1 MKKELSKVYNPGEV
15 EDKWYQYWE
24 TNKLFH
30 AEIDNSKKP
39 YTIVIPPPNI
49 TGSLTM
55 GHILNNTLQDIFI
68 RWKKM
73 SGYNACWVPGT
84 DHASIATETKVTAY
98 LKEQGI
104 NKKKI
109 GREEFLKHCWQWKE
123 TYGGIILK
131 QLRKLGV
138 ACDWDR
144 LRFTLDDEYYQLVLE
159 AFVHLYKKGYIYR
172 GLRMVNWDPATQS
185 AISDEEVIYQEVNGK
200 LWYFKYPIK
209 DSNDFVVVAT
219 TRPETMLG
227 DTAVAVN
234 PDDDRY
240 KHLIGKTVIL
250 PLTNRE
256 IPILADEY
264 VDKEFGTG
272 CVKVTPAHDPND
284 FEISKRHKIEVINI
298 MNPDATLNE
307 NVPEEFRGLD
317 RFEARKKV
325 VERLNQLGLVD
336 KIEDYKT
343 NIGYSERG
351 KVPIEPYLSEQWFM
365 RMDEIVK
372 PAIKAVEEGRIKF
385 HPERWTKVYFYWMNN
400 IKDWCI
406 SRQLWWGHRIPV
418 WYCQGTDEKECNEII
433 VQVDAPDK
441 CPKCGSTNL
450 KQDEDVLDT
459 WASSWLWAHGV
470 FKTKEELEYFYPTD
484 TLVTGPDIIF
494 FWVARMIIA
503 GFEFT
508 NNIPFKDVYFTSIIR
523 DEKGRKMSKSLGNS
537 PDPLDVISQ
546 YGADALRFTII
557 YLAPLGQDVLFSVDK
572 CEIGR
577 NFANKIWNAGR
588 FLLMNAESIKVNYN
602 LKFENL
608 DLTDKWILSRLNSAI
623 RDYTNALNN
632 FKINDAS
639 KIIYNFIWSDYCDWY
654 VEFVKTRLAEE
665 KDDYVKSS
673 VLSRALFVYENILKL
688 LHPIM
693 PFITEEI
700 FQTICE
706 LDSSRKDRSS
716 MITIMTERFPEVD
729 EKWIDTNVE
738 SELELLQELII
749 SIRNIRG
756 EMNVPQARKCDV
768 HIKCENRV
776 FEDLVNAYSYYI
788 ERLARVENILI
799 GRNIQRPKNSSVS
812 VVKGNEIYI
821 PLEGLI
827 DIEVEKERLKKEIE
841 RLEKLIDS
849 VNKKLS
855 NKNFLSRAP
864 EEIVNT
870 EKEKQKNFS
879 EALEKVKKNLSMLE
893 QN

>member
-1 MKKELSKVYNPGEV
+1 MQKQLSKVYNPKEV

-24 TNKLFH
+24 SKKLFH
-30 AEIDNSKKP
+30 AEIDYSKKP

-73 SGYNACWVPGT
+73 CGYNACWIPGT

-98 LKEQGI
+98 LREKAI
-104 NKKKI
+104 DKKKI
-109 GREEFLKHCWQWKE
+109 GREEFLKHCWEWKE

-144 LRFTLDDEYYQLVLE
+144 LRFTMDDDYYRLVLE

-200 LWYFKYPIK
+200 LWYFRYPIK
-209 DSNDFVVVAT
+209 DGNEYVVVAT

-234 PDDDRY
+234 PEDERY
-240 KHLIGKTVIL
+240 KHLIGKKVIL
-250 PLTNRE
+250 PIVNRE
-256 IPILADEY
+256 IPIIADSY

-284 FEISKRHKIEVINI
+284 FEISQRHPIEIINI

-317 RFEARKKV
+317 RFVARKKV
-325 VERLNQLGLVD
+325 VEKFEELGLLE
-336 KIEDYKT
+336 KTEDHKT

-365 RMDEIVK
+365 RMDELVK
-372 PAIKAVEEGRIKF
+372 PAIKSVEDGKIKF
-385 HPERWTKVYFYWMNN
+385 HPDRWIKVYFHWMYN

-418 WYCQGTDEKECNEII
+418 WYCQNEDCKEII
-433 VQVDAPDK
+433 VQVDAPQS
-441 CPKCGSTNL
+441 CTKCGSTNL

-503 GFEFT
+503 GHEFT

-537 PDPLDVISQ
+537 PEPLDVIDQ

-588 FLLMNAESIKVNYN
+588 FLLMNSDQIKVNYN
-602 LKFENL
+602 LKFESL
-608 DLTDKWILSRLNSAI
+608 DLTDKWILSRLNSTI
-623 RDYTNALNN
+623 KNYTEALEN

-654 VEFVKTRLAEE
+654 VEFVKTRLSEE
-665 KDDYVKSS
+665 TNGNVKSAI
-673 VLSRALFVYENILKL
+673 LSRAIYVYENILKL

-700 FQTICE
+700 FQTIYN
-706 LDSSRKDRSS
+706 LDKSSKDETE
-716 MITIMTERFPEVD
+716 IKTIMTEQFPVAD
-729 EKWIDTNVE
+729 EKWINE
-738 SELELLQELII
+738 EFENKLELLQELIS

-756 EMNVPQARKCDV
+756 EMNVPPSKKCDV
-768 HIKCENRV
+768 YIKASDKD
-776 FEDLVNAYSYYI
+776 FEDLINAYPFYI
-788 ERLARVENILI
+788 EKLARVENILV
-799 GRNIQRPKNSSVS
+799 GKTIQRPKNSSVS

-827 DIEVEKERLKKEIE
+827 DIEVERERLRKEIE
-841 RLEKLIDS
+841 RLEKLLDG
-849 VNKKLS
+849 VNKKLA
-855 NKNFLSRAP
+855 NENFVSRAP
-864 EEIVNT
+864 EDVVKNER
-870 EKEKQKNFS
+870 EKQKNFS
-879 EALEKVKKNLSMLE
+879 EALEKVRNNLAMLE

>member
-1 MKKELSKVYNPGEV
+1 MKKELSKVYNPQEV

-24 TNKLFH
+24 SNKLFH
-30 AEIDNSKKP
+30 AEIDHSKKP

-73 SGYNACWVPGT
+73 CGYNACWIPGT

-98 LKEQGI
+98 LREKGI
-104 NKKKI
+104 DKKKI
-109 GREEFLKHCWQWKE
+109 GREEFLKHCWEWKE

-144 LRFTLDDEYYQLVLE
+144 LRFTMDDDYYRLVLE

-209 DSNDFVVVAT
+209 DSNDYVVVAT

-234 PDDDRY
+234 PDDERY
-240 KHLIGKTVIL
+240 KHLVGKKVIL
-250 PLTNRE
+250 PIVNRE
-256 IPILADEY
+256 IPIIADHY

-284 FEISKRHKIEVINI
+284 FEISQRHPIEVINI

-317 RFEARKKV
+317 RFVARKKV
-325 VERLNQLGLVD
+325 VEKFEELGLLE

-365 RMDEIVK
+365 RMDELAK
-372 PAIKAVEEGRIKF
+372 PAIKSVEDGKIKF
-385 HPERWTKVYFYWMNN
+385 HPDRWTKVYFHWMYN

-418 WYCQGTDEKECNEII
+418 WYCQNENCKEII
-433 VQVDAPDK
+433 VQVDAPQS
-441 CPKCGSTNL
+441 CPKCRSTNL

-470 FKTKEELEYFYPTD
+470 FRTKEELEYFYPTD

-503 GFEFT
+503 AHEFT

-537 PDPLDVISQ
+537 PDPLDVIAQ

-588 FLLMNAESIKVNYN
+588 FLLMNAEQIEVNYK
-602 LKFENL
+602 LKFESL
-608 DLTDKWILSRLNSAI
+608 DLTDKWILSRLNSTI
-623 RDYTNALNN
+623 KNYTEALET
-632 FKINDAS
+632 FRINDAS

-654 VEFVKTRLAEE
+654 VEFVKTRIAEE
-665 KDDYVKSS
+665 KDESVKSA
-673 VLSRALFVYENILKL
+673 VLSRAIYVYENILKL

-700 FQTICE
+700 FQTIYD
-706 LDSSRKDRSS
+706 LDKSRKYDTGTRS
-716 MITIMTERFPEVD
+716 IMTEQFPVAE
-729 EKWIDTNVE
+729 EKWIDENAE
-738 SELELLQELII
+738 NKLELLQELIS

-756 EMNVPQARKCDV
+756 EMNVPPSKKCDV
-768 HIKCENRV
+768 HIKAYDKD
-776 FEDLVNAYSYYI
+776 FEDLVNAYPFYI
-788 ERLARVENILI
+788 EKLARVENILV
-799 GRNIQRPKNSSVS
+799 GPTIQRPKNSSVS
-812 VVKGNEIYI
+812 VVKGNEVYI

-827 DIEVEKERLKKEIE
+827 DIAVERERLRKEIE
-841 RLEKLIDS
+841 RLEKLLEG
-849 VNKKLS
+849 VNKKLA
-855 NKNFLSRAP
+855 NENFVSRAP
-864 EEIVNT
+864 EDVVKN

-879 EALEKVKKNLSMLE
+879 EALERVRKNLAMLE
-893 QN
+893 EN

>member
-1 MKKELSKVYNPGEV
+1 MKKELSKVYLHNEV
-15 EDKWYQYWE
+15 EDKWYQFWE
-24 TNKLFH
+24 SHKLFH
-30 AEIDNSKKP
+30 AEIDPTKKP

-55 GHILNNTLQDIFI
+55 GHILNNTLQDILI

-73 SGYNACWVPGT
+73 SGYNACWIPGT

-98 LKEQGI
+98 LREKGI
-104 NKKKI
+104 DKKKI
-109 GREEFLKHCWQWKE
+109 GREEFLKHCWEWKE

-131 QLRKLGV
+131 QLKKLGV

-144 LRFTLDDEYYQLVLE
+144 LRFTMDDDYYRLVIE
-159 AFVHLYKKGYIYR
+159 SFVHLYKKGYIYR

-200 LWYFKYPIK
+200 LWYFKYPVK
-209 DSNDFVVVAT
+209 NSNEYVIVAT

-234 PDDDRY
+234 LTDERY
-240 KHLIGKTVIL
+240 KHLIGKKVIL
-250 PLTNRE
+250 PLVGRE
-256 IPILADEY
+256 IPVIADDY

-284 FEISKRHKIEVINI
+284 FEISKRHSIEVINI
-298 MNPDATLNE
+298 LNPDATLND
-307 NVPEEFRGLD
+307 NVPKEFRGLD
-317 RFEARKKV
+317 RFIARKKV
-325 VERLNQLGLVD
+325 VEMLEQQGLLEKV
-336 KIEDYKT
+336 EDYKT

-365 RMDEIVK
+365 KMDELVK
-372 PAIKAVEEGRIKF
+372 PAIKAVEEVKIKF
-385 HPERWTKVYFYWMNN
+385 HPERWTKVYFHWMNN

-418 WYCQGTDEKECNEII
+418 WYCQEQNCKEVMVSVEEPKQCS
-433 VQVDAPDK
+433 
-441 CPKCGSTNL
+441 KCGSANI

-470 FKTKEELEYFYPTD
+470 FRTKEELEYFYPTD

-503 GFEFT
+503 AYEFT

-537 PDPLDVISQ
+537 PDPLDVIDQ

-588 FLLMNAESIKVNYN
+588 FLLMNAEQIKIDFN
-602 LKFENL
+602 LKYENL
-608 DLTDKWILSRLNSAI
+608 DLTEKWILSRLNETI
-623 RDYTNALNN
+623 KEYETALST

-639 KIIYNFIWSDYCDWY
+639 KIIYNFIWSDFCDWY
-654 VEFVKTRLAEE
+654 IEFVKTRIQLTE
-665 KDDYVKSS
+665 DDNTKSAI
-673 VLSRALFVYENILKL
+673 LSRAIFVYEEILKL

-700 FQTICE
+700 WQAISE
-706 LDSSRKDRSS
+706 LKGEVADNEIK
-716 MITIMTERFPEVD
+716 TIMNARFPQAED
-729 EKWIDTNVE
+729 RWIDRDSEEKVE
-738 SELELLQELII
+738 FLQELIS
-749 SIRNIRG
+749 SIRNIRS
-756 EMNVPQARKCDV
+756 EMNVPPSRACDIYV
-768 HIKCENRV
+768 KSKSTYFENIINSNKEYIKK
-776 FEDLVNAYSYYI
+776 LS
-788 ERLARVENILI
+788 RVENVFI
-799 GRNIQRPKNSSVS
+799 GEKITRPKNSSVS

-827 DIEVEKERLKKEIE
+827 DIEVEQERLKKEIE
-841 RLEKLIDS
+841 RIEKLLEG
-849 VNKKLS
+849 VNKKLT
-855 NKNFLSRAP
+855 NQNFIQRAP
-864 EEIVNT
+864 KEVIQK

-879 EALEKVKKNLSMLE
+879 DALEKVKKNLEMIM
-893 QN
+893 

>member
-1 MKKELSKVYNPGEV
+1 MKRELSKVYNPKDV
-15 EDKWYQYWE
+15 EDKWYQFWE
-24 TNKLFH
+24 SNKLFH
-30 AEIDNSKKP
+30 AEIDYSKKP

-73 SGYNACWVPGT
+73 EGYNACWIPGT

-104 NKKKI
+104 DKKKI
-109 GREEFLKHCWQWKE
+109 GREEFLKHCWEWKE

-144 LRFTLDDEYYQLVLE
+144 LRFTMDEDYYRLVLE

-172 GLRMVNWDPATQS
+172 GLRMVNWDPASQS
-185 AISDEEVIYQEVNGK
+185 AISDEEVIYQEIQGK
-200 LWYFKYPIK
+200 LWYFRYPLK
-209 DSNDFVVVAT
+209 DSEGYVVVAT

-234 PDDDRY
+234 PDDERY
-240 KHLIGKTVIL
+240 KHLIGKTVVL
-250 PLTNRE
+250 PIVNRE
-256 IPILADEY
+256 IPIIADNY

-284 FEISKRHKIEVINI
+284 FEISQRHPIEIINI

-317 RFEARKKV
+317 RFVARKKV
-325 VERLNQLGLVD
+325 VEKFDELGLLER
-336 KIEDYKT
+336 IEDYKT

-365 RMDEIVK
+365 RMDELVK
-372 PAIKAVEEGRIKF
+372 PAIRSVEEGKVKF
-385 HPERWTKVYFYWMNN
+385 HPDRWSKVYFHWMYN

-418 WYCQGTDEKECNEII
+418 WYCQNQNCKEII
-433 VQVDAPDK
+433 VQVDEPK
-441 CPKCGSTNL
+441 VCPKCGRQDL

-470 FKTKEELEYFYPTD
+470 FRTEEELNYFYPTD

-503 GFEFT
+503 AHEFT

-537 PDPLDVISQ
+537 PDPLDVIEQ

-557 YLAPLGQDVLFSVDK
+557 YLAPLGQDVLFSTDK

-588 FLLMNAESIKVNYN
+588 FLLLNSENIKINYK
-602 LKFENL
+602 LKYEFL
-608 DLTDKWILSRLNSAI
+608 DLADKWILSRLNSTI
-623 RDYTNALNN
+623 KDYTQALNS
-632 FKINDAS
+632 FRINDAS
-639 KIIYNFIWSDYCDWY
+639 KLIYNFIWSDFCDWY
-654 VEFVKTRLAEE
+654 VEFVKTRITEE
-665 KDDYVKSS
+665 KDENVKSA
-673 VLSRALFVYENILKL
+673 VLSRAIYIYENILKL

-700 FQTICE
+700 FQTIYA
-706 LDSSRKDRSS
+706 LDESRERKSE
-716 MITIMTERFPEVD
+716 IVTIMTEKFPIADESFIDGDSEKKIEV
-729 EKWIDTNVE
+729 
-738 SELELLQELII
+738 LQELIS

-756 EMNVPQARKCDV
+756 EMNIPPSKKCDV
-768 HIKCENRV
+768 HIKVEDNQ
-776 FEDLVNAYSYYI
+776 FEDLVNAYSFYV
-788 ERLARVENILI
+788 ERLARVDNILI
-799 GRNIQRPKNSSVS
+799 GKNIPRPKNSSVS
-812 VVKGNEIYI
+812 VIKGNEVYI

-827 DIEVEKERLKKEIE
+827 DVNVERERLRKEIE
-841 RLEKLIDS
+841 RLENLLEG

-855 NKNFLSRAP
+855 NENFINRAP
-864 EEIVNT
+864 ADIIQK
-870 EKEKQKNFS
+870 EKEKLQNFS
-879 EALEKVKKNLSMLE
+879 EALEKVRKNLLMLSE
-893 QN
+893 N

>member
-1 MKKELSKVYNPGEV
+1 MKKELSKVYLHNEV
-15 EDKWYQYWE
+15 EDKWYQFWE
-24 TNKLFH
+24 SNKLFH
-30 AEIDNSKKP
+30 AEIDPTKKP

-73 SGYNACWVPGT
+73 SGYNACWIPGT

-98 LKEQGI
+98 LREKGI
-104 NKKKI
+104 DKKKI
-109 GREEFLKHCWQWKE
+109 GREEFLKHCWEWKE

-144 LRFTLDDEYYQLVLE
+144 LRFTMDDDYYRLVIE
-159 AFVHLYKKGYIYR
+159 SFVHLYKKGYIYR

-200 LWYFKYPIK
+200 LWYFKYPVK
-209 DSNDFVVVAT
+209 DSNEFVVVAT

-234 PDDDRY
+234 PTDERY
-240 KHLIGKTVIL
+240 KHLIGKKVTL
-250 PLTNRE
+250 PLVGRE
-256 IPILADEY
+256 IPIIADDY

-284 FEISKRHKIEVINI
+284 FEISKRHSIEVINI
-298 MNPDATLNE
+298 MNPDATLND

-317 RFEARKKV
+317 RFVARKKV
-325 VERLNQLGLVD
+325 VEMLEQQGLLE

-365 RMDEIVK
+365 KMDELVK
-372 PAIKAVEEGRIKF
+372 PAIKAVEEGKVKF
-385 HPERWTKVYFYWMNN
+385 HPERWTKVYFHWMNN

-418 WYCQGTDEKECNEII
+418 WYCQEQNCKEVMVSVEEPKQCL
-433 VQVDAPDK
+433 
-441 CPKCGSTNL
+441 KCGSANI

-470 FKTKEELEYFYPTD
+470 FRTKEELEYFYPTD

-503 GFEFT
+503 AHEFT

-537 PDPLDVISQ
+537 PDPLDVIEQ

-588 FLLMNAESIKVNYN
+588 FLLMNAKQIKIDFN
-602 LKFENL
+602 LKYENL
-608 DLTDKWILSRLNSAI
+608 DLTDKWILSRLNETI
-623 RDYTNALNN
+623 NEYETALSN

-639 KIIYNFIWSDYCDWY
+639 KIIYNFIWSDFCDWY
-654 VEFVKTRLAEE
+654 IEFVKTRIQLTEN
-665 KDDYVKSS
+665 DNTKSAI
-673 VLSRALFVYENILKL
+673 LSRAIFVYEEILKL

-700 FQTICE
+700 WQAISE
-706 LDSSRKDRSS
+706 LKGEVANNEIRS
-716 MITIMTERFPEVD
+716 IMNARFPEAEERWVD
-729 EKWIDTNVE
+729 RDSEEKV
-738 SELELLQELII
+738 ELLQELIS

-756 EMNVPQARKCDV
+756 EMNVPPSRACDIY
-768 HIKCENRV
+768 IKSKSPY
-776 FEDLVNAYSYYI
+776 FEDIINSNKEYI
-788 ERLARVENILI
+788 KKLSRVENVFI
-799 GRNIQRPKNSSVS
+799 GENITRPQNSSVS

-841 RLEKLIDS
+841 RIERLLEGIS
-849 VNKKLS
+849 KKLA
-855 NKNFLSRAP
+855 NQNFIQRAP
-864 EEIVNT
+864 EEVIQK

-879 EALEKVKKNLSMLE
+879 DALEKVKKNLEMIM
-893 QN
+893 

>member
-1 MKKELSKVYNPGEV
+1 MKKELSKVYNPKEV

-30 AEIDNSKKP
+30 AEIDHTKKP

-73 SGYNACWVPGT
+73 CGYNACWVPGT

-98 LKEQGI
+98 LREKGI
-104 NKKKI
+104 DKKKI
-109 GREEFLKHCWQWKE
+109 GREEFLKHCWEWKE

-144 LRFTLDDEYYQLVLE
+144 LRFTMDDDYYRLVLE

-200 LWYFKYPIK
+200 LWYFKYPVK
-209 DSNDFVVVAT
+209 DTNDFVIVAT

-234 PDDDRY
+234 PTDERY
-240 KHLIGKTVIL
+240 KHLIGKKVIL
-250 PLTNRE
+250 PIVNRE
-256 IPILADEY
+256 IPIIADDY

-284 FEISKRHKIEVINI
+284 FEISQRHPIEVINI

-317 RFEARKKV
+317 RFVARKKV
-325 VERLNQLGLVD
+325 VEKFEELGLLE

-365 RMDEIVK
+365 RMDELAK
-372 PAIKAVEEGRIKF
+372 PAIKSVEEGKVKF
-385 HPERWTKVYFYWMNN
+385 HPDRWTKVYFHWMYN

-418 WYCQGTDEKECNEII
+418 WYCQNESCKEII
-433 VQVDAPDK
+433 VQVDQPQS
-441 CPKCGSTNL
+441 CPKCGSMNL

-470 FKTKEELEYFYPTD
+470 FRTKEELEYFYPTD

-503 GFEFT
+503 AHEFT

-537 PDPLDVISQ
+537 PDPLDVIDQ

-588 FLLMNAESIKVNYN
+588 FLLMNAEQININYN
-602 LKFENL
+602 LKFDSL
-608 DLTDKWILSRLNSAI
+608 DLTDKWILSRLNSTI
-623 RDYTNALNN
+623 KNYTEALET

-654 VEFVKTRLAEE
+654 VEFVKTRLSEE
-665 KDDYVKSS
+665 TNENVKSAI
-673 VLSRALFVYENILKL
+673 LSRAIYVYENILKL

-700 FQTICE
+700 FQTIYE
-706 LDSSRKDRSS
+706 LDSSRKSRSEVK
-716 MITIMTERFPEVD
+716 TIMTEQFPLAD
-729 EKWIDTNVE
+729 EKWIDENVE
-738 SELELLQELII
+738 NKLELLQELIS

-756 EMNVPQARKCDV
+756 EMNVPPSKKCDV
-768 HIKCENRV
+768 HIKAEDRD
-776 FEDLVNAYSYYI
+776 FEDLVNAYPFYI
-788 ERLARVENILI
+788 EKLARVENILV
-799 GRNIQRPKNSSVS
+799 GKSIQRPKNSSVS

-827 DIEVEKERLKKEIE
+827 DIEVEKERLKKEVE
-841 RLEKLIDS
+841 RLEKLLEG
-849 VNKKLS
+849 VNKKLT
-855 NKNFLSRAP
+855 NENFISKAP
-864 EEIVNT
+864 EDVVKNER
-870 EKEKQKNFS
+870 EKQKNFS
-879 EALEKVKKNLSMLE
+879 EALEKVKKNLVMLE
-893 QN
+893 EN

>member
-1 MKKELSKVYNPGEV
+1 MQKQLSKVYNPKEV

-24 TNKLFH
+24 SKKLFH
-30 AEIDNSKKP
+30 AEIDYSKKP

-73 SGYNACWVPGT
+73 CGYNACWIPGT

-98 LKEQGI
+98 LREKAI
-104 NKKKI
+104 DKKKI
-109 GREEFLKHCWQWKE
+109 GREEFLKHCWEWKE

-144 LRFTLDDEYYQLVLE
+144 LRFTMDDDYYRLVLE

-200 LWYFKYPIK
+200 LWYFRYPIK
-209 DSNDFVVVAT
+209 DGNEYVVVAT

-234 PDDDRY
+234 PEDERY
-240 KHLIGKTVIL
+240 KHLIGKKVIL
-250 PLTNRE
+250 PIVNRE
-256 IPILADEY
+256 IPIIADSY

-284 FEISKRHKIEVINI
+284 FEISQRHPIEIINI

-317 RFEARKKV
+317 RFVARKKV
-325 VERLNQLGLVD
+325 VEKFEELGLLE
-336 KIEDYKT
+336 KTEDHKT

-365 RMDEIVK
+365 RMDELVK
-372 PAIKAVEEGRIKF
+372 PAIKSVEDGKIKF
-385 HPERWTKVYFYWMNN
+385 HPDRWTKVYFHWMYN

-418 WYCQGTDEKECNEII
+418 WYCQNEDCKEII
-433 VQVDAPDK
+433 VQVDAPQS
-441 CPKCGSTNL
+441 CTKCGSTNL

-503 GFEFT
+503 GHEFT

-537 PDPLDVISQ
+537 PEPLDVIDQ

-588 FLLMNAESIKVNYN
+588 FLLMNSDQIKVNYN
-602 LKFENL
+602 LKFESL
-608 DLTDKWILSRLNSAI
+608 DLTDKWILSRLNSTI
-623 RDYTNALNN
+623 KNYTEALEN

-654 VEFVKTRLAEE
+654 VEFVKTRLSEE
-665 KDDYVKSS
+665 TNGNVKSAI
-673 VLSRALFVYENILKL
+673 LSRAIYVYENILKL

-700 FQTICE
+700 FQTIYN
-706 LDSSRKDRSS
+706 LDKSSKDETE
-716 MITIMTERFPEVD
+716 IKTIMTEQFPVAD
-729 EKWIDTNVE
+729 EKWINE
-738 SELELLQELII
+738 EFENKLELLQELIS

-756 EMNVPQARKCDV
+756 EMNVPPSKKCDV
-768 HIKCENRV
+768 YIKASDKD
-776 FEDLVNAYSYYI
+776 FEDLINAYPFYI
-788 ERLARVENILI
+788 EKLARVENILV
-799 GRNIQRPKNSSVS
+799 GKTIQRPKNSSVS

-827 DIEVEKERLKKEIE
+827 DIEVERERLRKEIE
-841 RLEKLIDS
+841 RLEKLLDG
-849 VNKKLS
+849 VNKKLA
-855 NKNFLSRAP
+855 NENFVSRAP
-864 EEIVNT
+864 EDVVKNER
-870 EKEKQKNFS
+870 EKQKNFS
-879 EALEKVKKNLSMLE
+879 EALEKVRNNLAMLE

>member
-1 MKKELSKVYNPGEV
+1 MSNMKKELSKVYNPQEV

-24 TNKLFH
+24 ENKLFH
-30 AEIDNSKKP
+30 AEIDHSKKP

-73 SGYNACWVPGT
+73 CGYNACWIPGT

-98 LKEQGI
+98 LREKGI
-104 NKKKI
+104 DKKKI
-109 GREEFLKHCWQWKE
+109 GREEFLKHCWEWKE

-144 LRFTLDDEYYQLVLE
+144 LRFTMDDEYYRLVLE

-200 LWYFKYPIK
+200 LWYFRYPIK
-209 DSNDFVVVAT
+209 DSKDFVVVAT

-234 PDDDRY
+234 PDDERY
-240 KHLIGKTVIL
+240 KHLIGKKVIL
-250 PLTNRE
+250 PIVNRE
-256 IPILADEY
+256 IPIIADHY

-284 FEISKRHKIEVINI
+284 FEISQRHPIEVINI

-317 RFEARKKV
+317 RFVARKKV
-325 VERLNQLGLVD
+325 VEKFEELGLLE

-365 RMDEIVK
+365 RMDELVK
-372 PAIKAVEEGRIKF
+372 PAIKSVEEGKIKF
-385 HPERWTKVYFYWMNN
+385 HPDRWTKVYFHWMYN

-418 WYCQGTDEKECNEII
+418 WYCQNENCKEII
-433 VQVDAPDK
+433 VQVDEPQS
-441 CPKCGSTNL
+441 CPKCGSINL

-470 FKTKEELEYFYPTD
+470 FRTKEELEYFYPTD

-503 GFEFT
+503 AHEFT

-537 PDPLDVISQ
+537 PDPLDVIAQ

-588 FLLMNAESIKVNYN
+588 FLLMNAEQIKVNYK
-602 LKFENL
+602 LKFDSL
-608 DLTDKWILSRLNSAI
+608 DLTDKWILSRLYSTIKN
-623 RDYTNALNN
+623 YTEALKN

-654 VEFVKTRLAEE
+654 IEFVKTRLAEE
-665 KDDYVKSS
+665 TDENVKSA
-673 VLSRALFVYENILKL
+673 VLSRAIYVYENILKL

-700 FQTICE
+700 FQTIHD
-706 LDSSRKDRSS
+706 LDKSRKDGNG
-716 MITIMTERFPEVD
+716 IKTIMTEQFPVTD
-729 EKWIDTNVE
+729 EKWIDDDVE
-738 SELELLQELII
+738 NKLELLQELIS

-756 EMNVPQARKCDV
+756 EMNVPPSKKCDV
-768 HIKCENRV
+768 HIKASDKD
-776 FEDLVNAYSYYI
+776 FEDLINAYPFYI
-788 ERLARVENILI
+788 EKLARVENILV
-799 GRNIQRPKNSSVS
+799 GKTIQRPKNSSVS

-827 DIEVEKERLKKEIE
+827 DIAVERERLIKEVE
-841 RLEKLIDS
+841 RLEKLLDG
-849 VNKKLS
+849 VNKKLA
-855 NKNFLSRAP
+855 NENFVSRAP
-864 EEIVNT
+864 EDVVKNER
-870 EKEKQKNFS
+870 EKQKNFT
-879 EALEKVKKNLSMLE
+879 EALEKVKKNLAMLE
-893 QN
+893 EN

>member
-1 MKKELSKVYNPGEV
+1 MSNMKKELSKVYNPQEV

-24 TNKLFH
+24 ENKLFH
-30 AEIDNSKKP
+30 AEIDHSKKP

-73 SGYNACWVPGT
+73 CGYNACWIPGT

-98 LKEQGI
+98 LREKGI
-104 NKKKI
+104 DKKKI
-109 GREEFLKHCWQWKE
+109 GREEFLKHCWEWKE

-144 LRFTLDDEYYQLVLE
+144 LRFTMDDEYYRLVLE

-200 LWYFKYPIK
+200 LWYFRYPIK
-209 DSNDFVVVAT
+209 DSKDFVVVAT

-234 PDDDRY
+234 PDDERY
-240 KHLIGKTVIL
+240 KHLIGKKVIL
-250 PLTNRE
+250 PIVNRE
-256 IPILADEY
+256 IPIIADHY

-284 FEISKRHKIEVINI
+284 FEISQRHPIEVINI

-317 RFEARKKV
+317 RFVARKKV
-325 VERLNQLGLVD
+325 VEKFEELGLLE

-365 RMDEIVK
+365 RMDELVK
-372 PAIKAVEEGRIKF
+372 PAIKSVEEGKIKF
-385 HPERWTKVYFYWMNN
+385 HPDRWTKVYFHWMYN

-418 WYCQGTDEKECNEII
+418 WYCQNENCKEII
-433 VQVDAPDK
+433 VQVDEPQS
-441 CPKCGSTNL
+441 CPKCGSINL

-470 FKTKEELEYFYPTD
+470 FRTKEELEYFYPTD

-503 GFEFT
+503 AHEFT

-537 PDPLDVISQ
+537 PDPLDVIAQ

-588 FLLMNAESIKVNYN
+588 FLLMNAEQIKVNYK
-602 LKFENL
+602 LKFDSL
-608 DLTDKWILSRLNSAI
+608 DLTDKWILSRLNSTI
-623 RDYTNALNN
+623 KNYTEALKN

-654 VEFVKTRLAEE
+654 IEFVKTRLAEE
-665 KDDYVKSS
+665 TDESVKSA
-673 VLSRALFVYENILKL
+673 VLSRAIYVYENILKL

-700 FQTICE
+700 FQTIHD
-706 LDSSRKDRSS
+706 LDKSRKDGNG
-716 MITIMTERFPEVD
+716 IKTIMTEQFPVTD
-729 EKWIDTNVE
+729 EKWIDDDVE
-738 SELELLQELII
+738 NKLELIQELIS

-756 EMNVPQARKCDV
+756 EMNVPPSKKCYV
-768 HIKCENRV
+768 HIKASDKD
-776 FEDLVNAYSYYI
+776 FEDLINAYPFYI
-788 ERLARVENILI
+788 EKLARVENILV
-799 GRNIQRPKNSSVS
+799 GKTIQRPKNSSVS

-827 DIEVEKERLKKEIE
+827 DIAVERERLIKEVE
-841 RLEKLIDS
+841 RLEKLLDS
-849 VNKKLS
+849 VNKKLA
-855 NKNFLSRAP
+855 NENFVSRAP
-864 EEIVNT
+864 EDVVKNER
-870 EKEKQKNFS
+870 EKQKNFT
-879 EALEKVKKNLSMLE
+879 EALEKVKKNLAMLE
-893 QN
+893 EN

>member
-1 MKKELSKVYNPGEV
+1 MQKQLSKVYNPKEV

-24 TNKLFH
+24 SKKLFH
-30 AEIDNSKKP
+30 AEIDYSKKP

-73 SGYNACWVPGT
+73 CGYNACWIPGT

-98 LKEQGI
+98 LREKAI
-104 NKKKI
+104 DKKKI
-109 GREEFLKHCWQWKE
+109 GREEFLKHCWEWKE

-144 LRFTLDDEYYQLVLE
+144 LRFTMDDDYYRLVLE

-200 LWYFKYPIK
+200 LWYFRYPIK
-209 DSNDFVVVAT
+209 DGNEYVVVAT

-234 PDDDRY
+234 PEDERY
-240 KHLIGKTVIL
+240 KHLIGKKVIL
-250 PLTNRE
+250 PIVNRE
-256 IPILADEY
+256 IPIIADSY

-284 FEISKRHKIEVINI
+284 FEISQRHPIEIINI

-317 RFEARKKV
+317 RFVARKKV
-325 VERLNQLGLVD
+325 VEKFEELGLLE
-336 KIEDYKT
+336 KTEDHKT

-365 RMDEIVK
+365 RMDELVK
-372 PAIKAVEEGRIKF
+372 PAIKSVEDGKIKF
-385 HPERWTKVYFYWMNN
+385 HPDRWTKVYFHWMYN

-418 WYCQGTDEKECNEII
+418 WYCQNEDCKEII
-433 VQVDAPDK
+433 VQVDAPQS
-441 CPKCGSTNL
+441 CTKCGSTNL

-503 GFEFT
+503 GHEFT

-537 PDPLDVISQ
+537 PEPLDVIDQ

-588 FLLMNAESIKVNYN
+588 FLLMNSDQIKVNYN
-602 LKFENL
+602 LKFESL
-608 DLTDKWILSRLNSAI
+608 DLTDKWILSRLNSTI
-623 RDYTNALNN
+623 KNYTEALEN

-654 VEFVKTRLAEE
+654 VEFVKTRLSEE
-665 KDDYVKSS
+665 TNGNVKSAI
-673 VLSRALFVYENILKL
+673 LSRAIYVYENILKL

-700 FQTICE
+700 FQTIYN
-706 LDSSRKDRSS
+706 LDKSSKDETE
-716 MITIMTERFPEVD
+716 IKTIMTEQFPIAD
-729 EKWIDTNVE
+729 EKWINE
-738 SELELLQELII
+738 EFENKLELLQELIS

-756 EMNVPQARKCDV
+756 EMNVPPSKKCDV
-768 HIKCENRV
+768 YIKASDKD
-776 FEDLVNAYSYYI
+776 FEDLINAYPFYI
-788 ERLARVENILI
+788 EKLARVENILV
-799 GRNIQRPKNSSVS
+799 GKTIQRPKNSSVS

-827 DIEVEKERLKKEIE
+827 DIEVERERLRKEIE
-841 RLEKLIDS
+841 RLEKLLDG
-849 VNKKLS
+849 VNKKLA
-855 NKNFLSRAP
+855 NENFVSRAP
-864 EEIVNT
+864 EDVVKNER
-870 EKEKQKNFS
+870 EKQKNFS
-879 EALEKVKKNLSMLE
+879 EALEKVRNNLAMLE

>member
-1 MKKELSKVYNPGEV
+1 MKKELSKVYNPQEV

-24 TNKLFH
+24 ENKLFH
-30 AEIDNSKKP
+30 AEIDHSKKP

-73 SGYNACWVPGT
+73 CGYNACWIPGT

-98 LKEQGI
+98 LREKGI
-104 NKKKI
+104 DKKKI
-109 GREEFLKHCWQWKE
+109 GREEFLKHCWEWKE

-144 LRFTLDDEYYQLVLE
+144 LRFTMDDEYYRLVLE

-200 LWYFKYPIK
+200 LWYFRYPIK
-209 DSNDFVVVAT
+209 DSKDFVVVAT

-234 PDDDRY
+234 PDDERY
-240 KHLIGKTVIL
+240 KHLIGKKVIL
-250 PLTNRE
+250 PIVNRE
-256 IPILADEY
+256 IPIIADHY

-284 FEISKRHKIEVINI
+284 FEISQRHPIEVINI

-317 RFEARKKV
+317 RFVARKKV
-325 VERLNQLGLVD
+325 VEKFEELGLLE

-365 RMDEIVK
+365 RMDELVK
-372 PAIKAVEEGRIKF
+372 PAIKSVEEGKIKF
-385 HPERWTKVYFYWMNN
+385 HPDRWTKVYFHWMYN

-418 WYCQGTDEKECNEII
+418 WYCQNENCKEII
-433 VQVDAPDK
+433 VQVDEPQS
-441 CPKCGSTNL
+441 CPKCGSINL

-470 FKTKEELEYFYPTD
+470 FRTKEELEYFYPTD

-503 GFEFT
+503 AHEFT

-537 PDPLDVISQ
+537 PDPLDVIAQ

-588 FLLMNAESIKVNYN
+588 FLLMNAEQIKVNYK
-602 LKFENL
+602 LKFDSL
-608 DLTDKWILSRLNSAI
+608 DLTDKWILSRLNSTI
-623 RDYTNALNN
+623 KNYTEALKN

-654 VEFVKTRLAEE
+654 IEFVKTRLAEE
-665 KDDYVKSS
+665 TDENVKSA
-673 VLSRALFVYENILKL
+673 VLSRAIYVYENILKL

-700 FQTICE
+700 FQTIHD
-706 LDSSRKDRSS
+706 LDKSRKDGNG
-716 MITIMTERFPEVD
+716 IKTIMTEQFPVTD
-729 EKWIDTNVE
+729 EKWIDDDVE
-738 SELELLQELII
+738 NKLELLQELIS

-756 EMNVPQARKCDV
+756 EMNVPPSKKCDV
-768 HIKCENRV
+768 HIKASDKD
-776 FEDLVNAYSYYI
+776 FEDLINAYPFYI
-788 ERLARVENILI
+788 EKLARVENILV
-799 GRNIQRPKNSSVS
+799 GKTIQRPKNSSVS

-827 DIEVEKERLKKEIE
+827 DIAVERERLIKEVE
-841 RLEKLIDS
+841 RLEKLLDS
-849 VNKKLS
+849 VNKKLA
-855 NKNFLSRAP
+855 NENFVSRAP
-864 EEIVNT
+864 EDVVKNER
-870 EKEKQKNFS
+870 EKQKNFT
-879 EALEKVKKNLSMLE
+879 EALEKVKKNLAMLE
-893 QN
+893 EN

>member
-1 MKKELSKVYNPGEV
+1 MKKELSKVYNPQEV

-24 TNKLFH
+24 ENKLFH
-30 AEIDNSKKP
+30 AEIDHSKKP

-73 SGYNACWVPGT
+73 CGYNACWIPGT

-98 LKEQGI
+98 LREKGI
-104 NKKKI
+104 DKKKI
-109 GREEFLKHCWQWKE
+109 GREEFLKHCWEWKE

-144 LRFTLDDEYYQLVLE
+144 LRFTMDDEYYRLVLE

-200 LWYFKYPIK
+200 LWYFRYPIK
-209 DSNDFVVVAT
+209 DSKDFVVVAT

-234 PDDDRY
+234 PDDERY
-240 KHLIGKTVIL
+240 KHLIGKKVIL
-250 PLTNRE
+250 PIVNRE
-256 IPILADEY
+256 IPIIADHY

-284 FEISKRHKIEVINI
+284 FEISQRHPIEVINI

-317 RFEARKKV
+317 RFVARKKV
-325 VERLNQLGLVD
+325 VEKFEELGLLE

-365 RMDEIVK
+365 RMDELVK
-372 PAIKAVEEGRIKF
+372 PAIKSVEEGKIKF
-385 HPERWTKVYFYWMNN
+385 HPDRWTKVYFHWMYN

-418 WYCQGTDEKECNEII
+418 WYCQNENCKEII
-433 VQVDAPDK
+433 VQIDEPQS
-441 CPKCGSTNL
+441 CPKCGSINL

-470 FKTKEELEYFYPTD
+470 FRTKEELEYFYPTD

-503 GFEFT
+503 AHEFT

-537 PDPLDVISQ
+537 PDPLDVIAQ

-588 FLLMNAESIKVNYN
+588 FLLMNAEQIKVNYK
-602 LKFENL
+602 LKFDSL
-608 DLTDKWILSRLNSAI
+608 DLTDKWILSRLNSTI
-623 RDYTNALNN
+623 KNYTEALEN

-654 VEFVKTRLAEE
+654 IEFVKTRLAEE
-665 KDDYVKSS
+665 TDENVKSA
-673 VLSRALFVYENILKL
+673 VLSRAIYVYENILKL

-700 FQTICE
+700 FQTIHD
-706 LDSSRKDRSS
+706 LDKSRKDGNG
-716 MITIMTERFPEVD
+716 IKTIMTEQFPVAD
-729 EKWIDTNVE
+729 EKWIDDDVE
-738 SELELLQELII
+738 NKLELLQELIS

-756 EMNVPQARKCDV
+756 EMNVPPSKKCDV
-768 HIKCENRV
+768 HIKASDKD
-776 FEDLVNAYSYYI
+776 FEDLINAYPFYI
-788 ERLARVENILI
+788 EKLARVENILV
-799 GRNIQRPKNSSVS
+799 GKTIQRPKNSSVS

-827 DIEVEKERLKKEIE
+827 DIAVERERLIKEVE
-841 RLEKLIDS
+841 RLEKLLDG
-849 VNKKLS
+849 VNKKLA
-855 NKNFLSRAP
+855 NENFVSRAP
-864 EEIVNT
+864 EDVVKNER
-870 EKEKQKNFS
+870 EKQKNFT
-879 EALEKVKKNLSMLE
+879 EALEKVKKNLAMLE
-893 QN
+893 EN

>member
-1 MKKELSKVYNPGEV
+1 MKRELSKVYSPNEV
-15 EDKWYQYWE
+15 EDKWYHYWE
-24 TNKLFH
+24 SNRLFH
-30 AEIDNSKKP
+30 AEIDHTKKP

-55 GHILNNTLQDIFI
+55 GHVLNNTLQDIFI

-73 SGYNACWVPGT
+73 QGFNACWVPGT
-84 DHASIATETKVTAY
+84 DHASIATETKVTAA
-98 LKEQGI
+98 LREKGI
-104 NKKKI
+104 DKKKI

-123 TYGGIILK
+123 TYGEIILK
-131 QLRKLGV
+131 QLRKIGV

-144 LRFTLDDEYYQLVLE
+144 LRFTMDDDYYRLVLE

-200 LWYFKYPIK
+200 LWYFRYPLK
-209 DSNDFVVVAT
+209 GSNEYVVVAT

-234 PDDDRY
+234 PEDERY
-240 KHLIGKTVIL
+240 KHLIGKKVIL
-250 PLTNRE
+250 PIVNRE
-256 IPILADEY
+256 IPIIADAY

-284 FEISKRHKIEVINI
+284 FEISQRHSIDVINI

-307 NVPEEFRGLD
+307 NVPEEFQGLD
-317 RFEARKKV
+317 RFIARKKV
-325 VERLNQLGLVD
+325 VEKFEELGLLE

-365 RMDEIVK
+365 RMDELVK
-372 PAIKAVEEGRIKF
+372 PAIKSVEEGKIKF
-385 HPERWTKVYFYWMNN
+385 HPERWTKVYFHWMNN

-418 WYCQGTDEKECNEII
+418 WYCQNENCKELI
-433 VQVDAPDK
+433 VQVDAPHK
-441 CPKCGSTNL
+441 CPKCGNTNL

-503 GFEFT
+503 AHEFT

-537 PDPLDVISQ
+537 PDPLDVVEQ

-557 YLAPLGQDVLFSVDK
+557 YLAPLGQDVLFSIDK

-588 FLLMNAESIKVNYN
+588 FLLMNASEIKINYN
-602 LKFENL
+602 LKYEFV
-608 DLTDKWILSRLNSAI
+608 DLTDKWILSRLNSTI
-623 RDYTNALNN
+623 KNYTEALET
-632 FKINDAS
+632 FRINDAS
-639 KIIYNFIWSDYCDWY
+639 KIIYNFIWSDYCDWFI
-654 VEFVKTRLAEE
+654 ELVKTRINEE
-665 KDDYVKSS
+665 KDETIKSA
-673 VLSRALFVYENILKL
+673 VLSRAIFIYENILKL
-688 LHPIM
+688 QHPIM
-693 PFITEEI
+693 PFVTEEI
-700 FQTICE
+700 FQTIYE
-706 LDSSRKDRSS
+706 LDESRTETPKVRS
-716 MITIMTERFPEVD
+716 IMTEQFPVTNEIWID
-729 EKWIDTNVE
+729 EK
-738 SELELLQELII
+738 SEKEFELLQELI
-749 SIRNIRG
+749 SSVRNIRG
-756 EMNVPQARKCDV
+756 EMNVPPSKKCDLF
-768 HIKCENRV
+768 IKVEDKV

-788 ERLARVENILI
+788 EKLARVENILI
-799 GRNIQRPKNSSVS
+799 GTNISRPKNSSVS
-812 VVKGNEIYI
+812 VIKGNEIYI

-827 DIEVEKERLKKEIE
+827 DIETEKERLRKEMD
-841 RLEKLIDS
+841 RLAKLLDG

-855 NKNFLSRAP
+855 NENFISRAP
-864 EEIVNT
+864 FDIIQKER
-870 EKEKQKNFS
+870 EKQQNFM
-879 EALEKVKKNLSMLE
+879 EALQKVRRNLEMLE
-893 QN
+893 QD

>member
-1 MKKELSKVYNPGEV
+1 MQKQLSKVYNPKEV

-24 TNKLFH
+24 SKKLFH
-30 AEIDNSKKP
+30 AEIDYSKKP

-73 SGYNACWVPGT
+73 CGYNACWIPGT

-98 LKEQGI
+98 LREKAI
-104 NKKKI
+104 DKKKI
-109 GREEFLKHCWQWKE
+109 GREEFLKHCWEWKE

-144 LRFTLDDEYYQLVLE
+144 LRFTMDDDYYRLVLE

-200 LWYFKYPIK
+200 LWYFRYPIK
-209 DSNDFVVVAT
+209 DGNEYVVVAT

-234 PDDDRY
+234 PEDERY
-240 KHLIGKTVIL
+240 KHLIGKKVIL
-250 PLTNRE
+250 PIVNRE
-256 IPILADEY
+256 IPIIADSY

-284 FEISKRHKIEVINI
+284 FEISQRHPIEIINI

-317 RFEARKKV
+317 RFVARKKV
-325 VERLNQLGLVD
+325 VEKFEELGLLE
-336 KIEDYKT
+336 KTEDHKT

-365 RMDEIVK
+365 RMDELVK
-372 PAIKAVEEGRIKF
+372 PAIKSVEDGKIKF
-385 HPERWTKVYFYWMNN
+385 HPDRWTKVYFHWMYN

-418 WYCQGTDEKECNEII
+418 WYCQNEDCKEII
-433 VQVDAPDK
+433 VQVDAPQS
-441 CPKCGSTNL
+441 CTKCGSTNL

-503 GFEFT
+503 GHEFT

-537 PDPLDVISQ
+537 PEPLDVIDQ

-588 FLLMNAESIKVNYN
+588 FLLMNSDQIKVNYN
-602 LKFENL
+602 LKFESL
-608 DLTDKWILSRLNSAI
+608 DLTDKWILSRLNSTI
-623 RDYTNALNN
+623 KNYTEALEN

-654 VEFVKTRLAEE
+654 VEFVKTRLSEE
-665 KDDYVKSS
+665 TNGNVKSAI
-673 VLSRALFVYENILKL
+673 LSRAIYVYENILKL

-700 FQTICE
+700 FQTIYN
-706 LDSSRKDRSS
+706 LDKSSKDENE
-716 MITIMTERFPEVD
+716 IKTIMTEQFPVAD
-729 EKWIDTNVE
+729 EKWINE
-738 SELELLQELII
+738 EFENKLELLQELIS

-756 EMNVPQARKCDV
+756 EMNVPPSKKCDV
-768 HIKCENRV
+768 YIKASDKD
-776 FEDLVNAYSYYI
+776 FEDLINAYPFYI
-788 ERLARVENILI
+788 EKLARVENILV
-799 GRNIQRPKNSSVS
+799 GKTIQRPKNSSVS

-827 DIEVEKERLKKEIE
+827 DIEVERERLRKEIE
-841 RLEKLIDS
+841 RLEKLLDG
-849 VNKKLS
+849 VNKKLA
-855 NKNFLSRAP
+855 NENFVSRAP
-864 EEIVNT
+864 EDVVKNER
-870 EKEKQKNFS
+870 EKQKNFS
-879 EALEKVKKNLSMLE
+879 EALEKVRNNLAMLE

>member
-1 MKKELSKVYNPGEV
+1 MQKQLSKVYNPKEV

-24 TNKLFH
+24 SKKLFH
-30 AEIDNSKKP
+30 AEIDYSKKP

-73 SGYNACWVPGT
+73 CGYNACWIPGT

-98 LKEQGI
+98 LREKAI
-104 NKKKI
+104 DKKKI
-109 GREEFLKHCWQWKE
+109 GREEFLKHCWEWKE

-144 LRFTLDDEYYQLVLE
+144 LRFTMDDDYYRLVLE

-200 LWYFKYPIK
+200 LWYFRYPIK
-209 DSNDFVVVAT
+209 DGNEYVVVAT

-234 PDDDRY
+234 PEDERY
-240 KHLIGKTVIL
+240 KHLIGKKVIL
-250 PLTNRE
+250 PIVNRE
-256 IPILADEY
+256 IPIIADSY

-284 FEISKRHKIEVINI
+284 FEISQRHPIEIINI

-317 RFEARKKV
+317 RFVARKKV
-325 VERLNQLGLVD
+325 VEKFEELGLLE
-336 KIEDYKT
+336 KTEDHKT

-365 RMDEIVK
+365 RMDELVK
-372 PAIKAVEEGRIKF
+372 PAIKSVEDGKIKF
-385 HPERWTKVYFYWMNN
+385 HPDRWTKVYFHWMYN

-418 WYCQGTDEKECNEII
+418 WYCQNEDCKEII
-433 VQVDAPDK
+433 VQVDAPQS

-503 GFEFT
+503 GHEFT

-537 PDPLDVISQ
+537 PEPLDVIDQ

-588 FLLMNAESIKVNYN
+588 FLLMNSDQIKVNYN
-602 LKFENL
+602 LKFESL
-608 DLTDKWILSRLNSAI
+608 DLTDKWILSRLNSTI
-623 RDYTNALNN
+623 KNYTEALEN

-654 VEFVKTRLAEE
+654 VEFVKTRLSEE
-665 KDDYVKSS
+665 TNGNVKSAI
-673 VLSRALFVYENILKL
+673 LSRAIYVYENILKL

-700 FQTICE
+700 FQTIYN
-706 LDSSRKDRSS
+706 LDKSSKDETE
-716 MITIMTERFPEVD
+716 IKTIMTEQFPVAD
-729 EKWIDTNVE
+729 EKWINE
-738 SELELLQELII
+738 EFENKLELLQELIS

-756 EMNVPQARKCDV
+756 EMNVPPSKKCDV
-768 HIKCENRV
+768 YIKASDKD
-776 FEDLVNAYSYYI
+776 FEDLINAYPFYI
-788 ERLARVENILI
+788 EKLARVENILV
-799 GRNIQRPKNSSVS
+799 GKTIQRPKNSSVS

-827 DIEVEKERLKKEIE
+827 DIEVERERLRKEIE
-841 RLEKLIDS
+841 RLEKLLDG
-849 VNKKLS
+849 VNKKLA
-855 NKNFLSRAP
+855 NENFVSRAP
-864 EEIVNT
+864 EDVVKNER
-870 EKEKQKNFS
+870 EKQKNFS
-879 EALEKVKKNLSMLE
+879 EALEKVRNNLAMLE

>member
-1 MKKELSKVYNPGEV
+1 MQKQLSKVYNPKEV

-24 TNKLFH
+24 TKKLFH
-30 AEIDNSKKP
+30 AEIDYSKKP

-73 SGYNACWVPGT
+73 CGYNACWIPGT

-98 LKEQGI
+98 LREKAI
-104 NKKKI
+104 DKKKI
-109 GREEFLKHCWQWKE
+109 GREEFLKHCWEWKE

-144 LRFTLDDEYYQLVLE
+144 LRFTMDDDYYRLVLE

-200 LWYFKYPIK
+200 LWYFRYPIK
-209 DSNDFVVVAT
+209 DGNEYVVVAT

-234 PDDDRY
+234 PEDERY
-240 KHLIGKTVIL
+240 KHLIGKKVIL
-250 PLTNRE
+250 PIVNRE
-256 IPILADEY
+256 IPIIADSY

-284 FEISKRHKIEVINI
+284 FEISQRRPIEIINI

-317 RFEARKKV
+317 RFVARKKV
-325 VERLNQLGLVD
+325 VEKFEELGLLE
-336 KIEDYKT
+336 KTEDHKT

-365 RMDEIVK
+365 RMDELVK
-372 PAIKAVEEGRIKF
+372 PAIKSVEDGKIKF
-385 HPERWTKVYFYWMNN
+385 HPDRWTKVYFHWMYN

-418 WYCQGTDEKECNEII
+418 WYCQNEDCKEII
-433 VQVDAPDK
+433 VQVDAPQS
-441 CPKCGSTNL
+441 CTKCGSTNL

-503 GFEFT
+503 GHEFT

-537 PDPLDVISQ
+537 PEPLDVIDQ

-588 FLLMNAESIKVNYN
+588 FLLMNSDQIKVNYN
-602 LKFENL
+602 LKFESL
-608 DLTDKWILSRLNSAI
+608 DLTDKWILSRLNSTI
-623 RDYTNALNN
+623 KNYTEALEN

-654 VEFVKTRLAEE
+654 VEFVKTRLSEE
-665 KDDYVKSS
+665 TNGNVKSAI
-673 VLSRALFVYENILKL
+673 LSRAIYVYENILKL

-700 FQTICE
+700 FQTIYN
-706 LDSSRKDRSS
+706 LDKSSKDETE
-716 MITIMTERFPEVD
+716 IKTIMTEQFPIAD
-729 EKWIDTNVE
+729 EKWINE
-738 SELELLQELII
+738 EFENKLELLQELIS

-756 EMNVPQARKCDV
+756 EMNVPPSKKCDV
-768 HIKCENRV
+768 YIKASDKD
-776 FEDLVNAYSYYI
+776 FEDLINAYPFYI
-788 ERLARVENILI
+788 EKLARVENILV
-799 GRNIQRPKNSSVS
+799 GKTIQRPKNSSVS
-812 VVKGNEIYI
+812 VVKGNEIFI

-827 DIEVEKERLKKEIE
+827 DIEVERERLRKEIE
-841 RLEKLIDS
+841 RLEKLLDG
-849 VNKKLS
+849 VNKKLA
-855 NKNFLSRAP
+855 NENFVSRAP
-864 EEIVNT
+864 EDVVKNER
-870 EKEKQKNFS
+870 EKQKNFS
-879 EALEKVKKNLSMLE
+879 EALEKVRNNLAMLE

>member
-1 MKKELSKVYNPGEV
+1 MKKELSKVYLHNEV
-15 EDKWYQYWE
+15 EDKWYQFWE
-24 TNKLFH
+24 SHKLFH
-30 AEIDNSKKP
+30 AEIDPTKKP

-55 GHILNNTLQDIFI
+55 GHILNNTLQDILI

-73 SGYNACWVPGT
+73 SGYNACWIPGT

-98 LKEQGI
+98 LREKGI
-104 NKKKI
+104 DKKKI
-109 GREEFLKHCWQWKE
+109 GREEFLKHCWEWKE
-123 TYGGIILK
+123 TCGGIILK

-144 LRFTLDDEYYQLVLE
+144 LRFTMDDDYYRLVIE
-159 AFVHLYKKGYIYR
+159 SFVHLYKKGYIYR

-200 LWYFKYPIK
+200 LWYFKYPVK
-209 DSNDFVVVAT
+209 DSNEYVIVAT

-234 PDDDRY
+234 PTDERY
-240 KHLIGKTVIL
+240 KHLIGKKVIL
-250 PLTNRE
+250 PLVGRE
-256 IPILADEY
+256 IPIIADDY

-284 FEISKRHKIEVINI
+284 FEISKRHSIEVINI
-298 MNPDATLNE
+298 LNPDATLND
-307 NVPEEFRGLD
+307 NVPKEFRGLD
-317 RFEARKKV
+317 RFIARKKV
-325 VERLNQLGLVD
+325 VEMLEQQGLLEKV
-336 KIEDYKT
+336 EDYKT

-365 RMDEIVK
+365 KMDELVK
-372 PAIKAVEEGRIKF
+372 PAIKAVEEVKIKF
-385 HPERWTKVYFYWMNN
+385 HPERWTKVYFHWMNN

-418 WYCQGTDEKECNEII
+418 WYCQEQNCKEVMVSVEE
-433 VQVDAPDK
+433 
-441 CPKCGSTNL
+441 PKQCSRCGSANI

-470 FKTKEELEYFYPTD
+470 FRTKEELEYFYPTD

-503 GFEFT
+503 AHEFT

-537 PDPLDVISQ
+537 PDPLDVIDQ

-588 FLLMNAESIKVNYN
+588 FLLMNAEQIKIDFN
-602 LKFENL
+602 LKYDNL
-608 DLTDKWILSRLNSAI
+608 DLTEKWILSRLNETI
-623 RDYTNALNN
+623 KEYETALST

-639 KIIYNFIWSDYCDWY
+639 KIIYNFIWSDFCDWY
-654 VEFVKTRLAEE
+654 IEFVKTRIQLTE
-665 KDDYVKSS
+665 DDNIKSAI
-673 VLSRALFVYENILKL
+673 LSRAIFVYEEILKL

-700 FQTICE
+700 WQAISE
-706 LDSSRKDRSS
+706 LKGEVADNEIK
-716 MITIMTERFPEVD
+716 TIMNARFPQAENR
-729 EKWIDTNVE
+729 WIDRDSEEKVE
-738 SELELLQELII
+738 FLQELIS
-749 SIRNIRG
+749 SIRNIRS
-756 EMNVPQARKCDV
+756 EMNVPPSRACDIYV
-768 HIKCENRV
+768 KSKSTYFENIINSNKEYIKK
-776 FEDLVNAYSYYI
+776 LS
-788 ERLARVENILI
+788 RVENVFI
-799 GRNIQRPKNSSVS
+799 GEKITRPKNSSVS

-827 DIEVEKERLKKEIE
+827 DIEVEQERLKKEIE
-841 RLEKLIDS
+841 RIEKLLEG
-849 VNKKLS
+849 VNKKLTDQ
-855 NKNFLSRAP
+855 NFIQRAP
-864 EEIVNT
+864 KEVIQK

-879 EALEKVKKNLSMLE
+879 DALEKVKKNLEMIM
-893 QN
+893 

>member
-1 MKKELSKVYNPGEV
+1 MKKELSKVYLHNEV
-15 EDKWYQYWE
+15 EDKWYQFWE
-24 TNKLFH
+24 SYKLFH
-30 AEIDNSKKP
+30 AEIDPTKKP

-55 GHILNNTLQDIFI
+55 GHILNNTLQDILI

-73 SGYNACWVPGT
+73 SGYNACWIPGT

-98 LKEQGI
+98 LREKGI
-104 NKKKI
+104 DKKKI
-109 GREEFLKHCWQWKE
+109 GREEFLKHCWEWKE

-131 QLRKLGV
+131 QLKKLGV

-144 LRFTLDDEYYQLVLE
+144 LRFTMDDDYYRLVIE
-159 AFVHLYKKGYIYR
+159 SFVHLYKKGYIYR

-200 LWYFKYPIK
+200 LWYFKYPVK
-209 DSNDFVVVAT
+209 DSNEYVIVAT

-234 PDDDRY
+234 PTDERY
-240 KHLIGKTVIL
+240 KHLIGKKVIL
-250 PLTNRE
+250 PLVGRE
-256 IPILADEY
+256 IPIIADDY

-284 FEISKRHKIEVINI
+284 FEISKRHSIEVINI
-298 MNPDATLNE
+298 LNPDATLND
-307 NVPEEFRGLD
+307 NVPKEFRGLD
-317 RFEARKKV
+317 RFIARKKV
-325 VERLNQLGLVD
+325 VEMLEQQGLLEKV
-336 KIEDYKT
+336 EDYKT

-365 RMDEIVK
+365 KMDELVK
-372 PAIKAVEEGRIKF
+372 PAIKAVEEVKIKF
-385 HPERWTKVYFYWMNN
+385 HPERWTKVYFHWMNN

-418 WYCQGTDEKECNEII
+418 WYCQEQNCKEVMVSVEEPKQCS
-433 VQVDAPDK
+433 
-441 CPKCGSTNL
+441 KCGSANI

-470 FKTKEELEYFYPTD
+470 FRTKEELEYFYPTD

-503 GFEFT
+503 AHEFT

-537 PDPLDVISQ
+537 PDPLDVINQ

-588 FLLMNAESIKVNYN
+588 FLLMNAEQIKIDFN
-602 LKFENL
+602 LKYDNL
-608 DLTDKWILSRLNSAI
+608 DLTEKWILSRLNETI
-623 RDYTNALNN
+623 KEYETALST

-639 KIIYNFIWSDYCDWY
+639 KIIYNFIWSDFCDWY
-654 VEFVKTRLAEE
+654 IEFVKTRIQLTE
-665 KDDYVKSS
+665 DDNTKSAI
-673 VLSRALFVYENILKL
+673 LSRAIFVYEEILKL

-700 FQTICE
+700 WQAISE
-706 LDSSRKDRSS
+706 LKGEVADNEIK
-716 MITIMTERFPEVD
+716 TIMNARFPQAED
-729 EKWIDTNVE
+729 RWIDRDSEEKVE
-738 SELELLQELII
+738 FLQELIS
-749 SIRNIRG
+749 SIRNIRS
-756 EMNVPQARKCDV
+756 EMNVPPSRACDIYV
-768 HIKCENRV
+768 KSKSTYFENIINSNKEYIKK
-776 FEDLVNAYSYYI
+776 LS
-788 ERLARVENILI
+788 RVENVFI
-799 GRNIQRPKNSSVS
+799 GEKITRPKNSSVS

-827 DIEVEKERLKKEIE
+827 DIEVEQERLKKEIE
-841 RLEKLIDS
+841 RIEKLLEG
-849 VNKKLS
+849 VNKKLT
-855 NKNFLSRAP
+855 NQNFIQRAP
-864 EEIVNT
+864 KEVIQK

-879 EALEKVKKNLSMLE
+879 DALEKVKKNLEMIM
-893 QN
+893 

>member
-1 MKKELSKVYNPGEV
+1 MKKELSKVYNPQEV

-30 AEIDNSKKP
+30 AEIDYSKKP

-73 SGYNACWVPGT
+73 EGYNACWIPGT
-84 DHASIATETKVTAY
+84 DHASIATETKVTSH
-98 LKEQGI
+98 LREQGI
-104 NKKKI
+104 DKRKI
-109 GREEFLKHCWQWKE
+109 GREEFLKHCWKWKE

-144 LRFTLDDEYYQLVLE
+144 LRFTMDDDYYRLVLE

-200 LWYFKYPIK
+200 LWYFRYPLK
-209 DSNDFVVVAT
+209 DSNDYVVVAT

-234 PDDDRY
+234 PEDERY
-240 KHLIGKTVIL
+240 KHLIGKKVIL
-250 PLTNRE
+250 PIANRE
-256 IPILADEY
+256 IPIIADSY

-284 FEISKRHKIEVINI
+284 FEISQRHPISVLNI
-298 MNPDATLNE
+298 MNPDASLNE
-307 NVPEEFRGLD
+307 NVPKEFRGLD
-317 RFEARKKV
+317 RFVARKKV
-325 VERLNQLGLVD
+325 VEKLEALGLLE

-365 RMDEIVK
+365 RMDELVK
-372 PAIKAVEEGRIKF
+372 PAIKSVEEGKIKF
-385 HPERWTKVYFYWMNN
+385 YPDRWTKVYFHWMYN

-418 WYCQGTDEKECNEII
+418 WYCQNENCKEII
-433 VQVDAPDK
+433 VQVDAPK
-441 CPKCGSTNL
+441 QCSKCGSIEL

-503 GFEFT
+503 SHEFT
-508 NNIPFKDVYFTSIIR
+508 NDIPFKDVYFTSIIR

-537 PDPLDVISQ
+537 PDPLDVIAQ

-588 FLLMNAESIKVNYN
+588 FLLMNAENIKINYH
-602 LKFENL
+602 LKFDEL
-608 DLTDKWILSRLNSAI
+608 DLADKWILSRLNSTI
-623 RDYTNALNN
+623 KNYTEALQN
-632 FKINDAS
+632 FRINDAS

-654 VEFVKTRLAEE
+654 IEFVKTRLSEE
-665 KDDYVKSS
+665 NNDFVKSS
-673 VLSRALFVYENILKL
+673 VLSRAIYIYENILKL

-700 FQTICE
+700 FQTIYD
-706 LDSSRKDRSS
+706 LDGSRKKGSTVV
-716 MITIMTERFPEVD
+716 TIMTEKFPVTD
-729 EKWIDTNVE
+729 ERWIDEN
-738 SELELLQELII
+738 SEKGLELLQELIS

-756 EMNVPQARKCDV
+756 EMNVPPSKKCDV
-768 HIKCENRV
+768 HIKAEDNV
-776 FEDLVNAYSYYI
+776 FEDIVNAYSFYI
-788 ERLARVENILI
+788 EKLAKVDNILI
-799 GRNIQRPKNSSVS
+799 GRNITRPKNSSVS
-812 VVKGNEIYI
+812 IIKGNEIYI

-827 DIEVEKERLKKEIE
+827 DVEVEKERLRKEIE
-841 RLEKLIDS
+841 RLERLLDG

-855 NKNFLSRAP
+855 NENFVSRAP
-864 EEIVNT
+864 EDVVQKER
-870 EKEKQKNFS
+870 EKQQNFS
-879 EALEKVKKNLSMLE
+879 EALIKVRQNLKMLE
-893 QN
+893 ES